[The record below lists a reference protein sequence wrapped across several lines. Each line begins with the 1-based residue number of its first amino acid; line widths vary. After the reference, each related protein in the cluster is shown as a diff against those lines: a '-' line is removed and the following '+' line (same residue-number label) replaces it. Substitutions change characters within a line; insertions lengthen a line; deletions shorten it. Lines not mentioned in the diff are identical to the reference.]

1 MDVNKDGA
9 VTKDELKK
17 LLKGQGISDETI
29 DDMMKMADFNADG
42 KVMFDEF
49 LKAREESS
57 GQKRESLKKLRI

>member
-29 DDMMKMADFNADG
+29 DDMMKMADLNADG